1 MNFNMAMFCR
11 AGGVAVFF
19 LAATVGPAQEL
30 PAGHAKDFTSESYF
44 EPPHEQQV
52 KMKLTGAEAS
62 PLPNSLLDVKQLRL
76 ETFSLDG
83 KPEMVVR
90 APQCFYAPLDGVANS
105 SGQLELQ
112 SADGKFTVEGE
123 GFLWRQNSSSL
134 TISNRVRTLI
144 DRSASPGFML

>member
-19 LAATVGPAQEL
+19 LAATGGPAQQL
-30 PAGHAKDFTSESYF
+30 PAGHARDFTSESYF

-62 PLPNSLLDVKQLRL
+62 PLPGGLLDVKQLRL

-123 GFLWRQNSSSL
+123 GFLWRQNISSL